1 MKQSEINEEFIR
13 HIALISRIEL
23 TDEQI
28 SRFGKQFADILSYV
42 DMLKEL
48 DTDGVEPMAH
58 ALDISNVLADD
69 KVGESLSVE
78 KALANAPARLGN
90 LYKVPKVIGESQ

>member
-1 MKQSEINEEFIR
+1 MKQSEINEQFIR

-23 TDEQI
+23 TDERI

-48 DTDGVEPMAH
+48 DTDGIEPMAH
-58 ALDISNVLADD
+58 ALDISNVMADD
-69 KVGESLSVE
+69 KVGESLPVE

>member
-1 MKQSEINEEFIR
+1 MKHSDINEQFIR

-69 KVGESLSVE
+69 KVGESLTVE

>member
-1 MKQSEINEEFIR
+1 MKQSEINEQFIR

>member
-1 MKQSEINEEFIR
+1 MKHGEINEQFIR

-69 KVGESLSVE
+69 KVGESLPVE
-78 KALANAPARLGN
+78 KALANAPAQLGN

>member
-1 MKQSEINEEFIR
+1 MKRSEINEEFIR

-69 KVGESLSVE
+69 KAGESLSVE